1 VPVFFGHDLTR
12 ERGKAMFN
20 SDSLVR
26 TEQMPVLMLVLIA
39 GIFSGFTSKQ
49 KQTLDQAKKQAATT
63 GQAQQVVSV
72 EKNGATQR
80 R

>member
-1 VPVFFGHDLTR
+1 
-12 ERGKAMFN
+12 MFN